1 MSDGAAPRPLPPRPP
16 SAPPRS
22 LPVSGADL
30 LLILIIALGSV
41 RLLAGLIVALAAAP
55 LGDGPGLPL
64 VLGVL
69 LFQTLAILGAIQFVV
84 LRKYGLR
91 WADLGLRPSSLKW
104 HRRGLVLAV
113 LLLPMVAVI
122 NGILIPQVTE
132 GEFRNPQ
139 LYAVAPNGFS
149 WPALLSMLV
158 MAGVVAPLGEELVFR
173 GLLFPWLRG
182 HLGVATAAILS
193 GLIFAILHGVPLLIP
208 ALTAIGTAL
217 ALLYHRCGSL
227 WPVILAHGA
236 FNAIMVIA
244 LYAALAAGLELP

>member
-1 MSDGAAPRPLPPRPP
+1 MSNGPPTPQLPPR
-16 SAPPRS
+16 A
-22 LPVSGADL
+22 LPVTGADL

-41 RLLAGLIVALAAAP
+41 RLLAGVIVALAAAAM
-55 LGDGPGLPL
+55 DHKMGLPL

-69 LFQTLAILGAIQFVV
+69 LFQTLAILGAIRFVV

-91 WADLGLRPSSLKW
+91 WADLGLRPSSPKW
-104 HRRGLVLAV
+104 HRRGIALAV
-113 LLLPMVAVI
+113 LLLPVVAAI
-122 NGILIPQVTE
+122 NGILIPQVA
-132 GEFRNPQ
+132 GEEFHNPQ

-182 HLGVATAAILS
+182 HFGALAAAVLS
-193 GLIFAILHGVPLLIP
+193 GLIFATLHGVPILIP
-208 ALTAIGTAL
+208 ALTAIGAAL
-217 ALLYHRCGSL
+217 ALFYQRCGSL
-227 WPVILAHGA
+227 WPVILAHGV
-236 FNAIMVIA
+236 FNSIMVIG

>member
-1 MSDGAAPRPLPPRPP
+1 MSDGAAPTPLPP
-16 SAPPRS
+16 ALPRA

-30 LLILIIALGSV
+30 LLVLIVALGSV
-41 RLLAGLIVALAAAP
+41 RLLAGLIVALVAAP
-55 LGDGPGLPL
+55 LGDGPSLLL

-69 LFQTLAILGAIQFVV
+69 LFQTLAILGAIRFVV

-91 WADLGLRPSSLKW
+91 WADLGLRPSSPKW
-104 HRRGLVLAV
+104 HRRGLAVAV
-113 LLLPMVAVI
+113 LLLPVVALI
-122 NGILIPQVTE
+122 NGVLIPQVA
-132 GEFRNPQ
+132 GEDFHNPQ

-149 WPALLSMLV
+149 WPALLSMLA
-158 MAGVVAPLGEELVFR
+158 MAGFVAPLGEELVFR

-182 HLGVATAAILS
+182 HLGVATAAVLS
-193 GLIFAILHGVPLLIP
+193 GLIFAILHGVPMLIP

-236 FNAIMVIA
+236 FNAIMVIL

>member
-1 MSDGAAPRPLPPRPP
+1 MSDSAPTPLPPR
-16 SAPPRS
+16 A

-30 LLILIIALGSV
+30 LLILIVALGSV
-41 RLLAGLIVALAAAP
+41 RLLAGLIVALAPPP
-55 LGDGPGLPL
+55 LDDGPGLPL

-69 LFQTLAILGAIQFVV
+69 LFQTLAILGAIRFVV

-91 WADLGLRPSSLKW
+91 WADLGLRPSSSKW
-104 HRRGLVLAV
+104 ILRGLALAV
-113 LLLPMVAVI
+113 LLLVMVVLI
-122 NGILIPQVTE
+122 NGILIPMVTD
-132 GEFRNPQ
+132 GEFHNPQ
-139 LYAVAPNGFS
+139 LVAVAPDGFS
-149 WPALLSMLV
+149 WPALISMLV
-158 MAGVVAPLGEELVFR
+158 MAGVVAPFGEELVFR

-182 HLGVATAAILS
+182 HLGVIAAAVLS
-193 GLIFAILHGVPLLIP
+193 GLIFATLHGVPILIP

-236 FNAIMVIA
+236 FNGIMVSL

>member
-1 MSDGAAPRPLPPRPP
+1 MSNGPTSQPPRALPPRT
-16 SAPPRS
+16 

-30 LLILIIALGSV
+30 LLVLIVALGSL
-41 RLLAGLIVALAAAP
+41 RLIAGLIVGLGAAR
-55 LGDGPGLPL
+55 LGEGPSLPL
-64 VLGVL
+64 VVGVL

-104 HRRGLVLAV
+104 HRRGLALAL
-113 LLLPMVAVI
+113 LLLPVVALI
-122 NGILIPQVTE
+122 NGLLVPQVT
-132 GEFRNPQ
+132 GEEFHNPQ
-139 LYAVAPNGFS
+139 LYAVAPDGFS

-158 MAGVVAPLGEELVFR
+158 MAGFVAPFGEELVFR
-173 GLLFPWLRG
+173 GLLFPWLRSHIG
-182 HLGVATAAILS
+182 AAAAAVLS
-193 GLIFAILHGVPLLIP
+193 GLIFATLHGVPMLIP

-217 ALLYHRCGSL
+217 ALLYHRSGSL

>member
-1 MSDGAAPRPLPPRPP
+1 MSQGTAPTPLPSR
-16 SAPPRS
+16 A
-22 LPVSGADL
+22 LPVTGADL
-30 LLILIIALGSV
+30 LLILIVALGSL
-41 RLLAGLIVALAAAP
+41 RLIAGLLVALTAAP

-69 LFQTLAILGAIQFVV
+69 LFQTLAILAAIHFVV

-91 WADLGLRPSSLKW
+91 WADLGLRPSPPRW
-104 HRRGLVLAV
+104 HRRGLALAV
-113 LLLPMVAVI
+113 LLLPVVAVI
-122 NGILIPQVTE
+122 NGTLMTQLT
-132 GEFRNPQ
+132 GEEFHNPQ
-139 LYAVAPNGFS
+139 LVAVAPDGFS

-158 MAGVVAPLGEELVFR
+158 MAGFVAPLGEELIFR

-182 HLGVATAAILS
+182 RFGATTAAILS
-193 GLIFAILHGVPLLIP
+193 GLIFAILHGVPMLIP

-227 WPVILAHGA
+227 WPAILAHGV

>member
-1 MSDGAAPRPLPPRPP
+1 MSDGTVPTPLPR
-16 SAPPRS
+16 A

-30 LLILIIALGSV
+30 LLILIVALGSV
-41 RLLAGLIVALAAAP
+41 RLLAGLIVALAP
-55 LGDGPGLPL
+55 PTPGDGPGLPL

-69 LFQTLAILGAIQFVV
+69 LFQTLATLGAVRFLV
-84 LRKYGLR
+84 LRKYRLR
-91 WADLGLRPSSLKW
+91 WADLGLRPSPSKW
-104 HRRGLVLAV
+104 YLWGLALAV
-113 LLLPMVAVI
+113 LLLPAVAAI
-122 NGILIPQVTE
+122 NGLLIPQVT
-132 GEFRNPQ
+132 GENFHNPQ

-158 MAGVVAPLGEELVFR
+158 MAGFVAPFGEELVFR

-182 HLGVATAAILS
+182 HLGTATAAVLS
-193 GLIFAILHGVPLLIP
+193 GLIFAILHGAPILIP

-236 FNAIMVIA
+236 FNSIMVIL

>member
-1 MSDGAAPRPLPPRPP
+1 MSNGAAPTPLPP
-16 SAPPRS
+16 APPRA

-30 LLILIIALGSV
+30 LLILIVALGSL
-41 RLLAGLIVALAAAP
+41 RLFTGLIAALAAAP

-69 LFQTLAILGAIQFVV
+69 LLQTLAILGAIRFLV

-91 WADLGLRPSSLKW
+91 WADLGLRPSTAKW
-104 HRRGLVLAV
+104 HRRGLALAL
-113 LLLPMVAVI
+113 LLLPVVALI
-122 NGILIPQVTE
+122 NGLLIPRVG
-132 GEFRNPQ
+132 GEDFHNPQ
-139 LYAVAPNGFS
+139 LYAVAPDGFS

-158 MAGVVAPLGEELVFR
+158 MAGFVAPFGEELVFR

-182 HLGVATAAILS
+182 HLGVATAAVLS
-193 GLIFAILHGVPLLIP
+193 GLIFAILHGVPMLIP

-236 FNAIMVIA
+236 FNGIMVIL

>member
-1 MSDGAAPRPLPPRPP
+1 MSDGSPSPPPR
-16 SAPPRS
+16 A

-30 LLILIIALGSV
+30 LLVLIVALGSV
-41 RLLAGLIVALAAAP
+41 RLLAGLIVALAASRM
-55 LGDGPGLPL
+55 GEGSGLLL

-69 LFQTLAILGAIQFVV
+69 LFQTLAILGAIHLVV

-91 WADLGLRPSSLKW
+91 WADLGLRSSSPQW
-104 HRRGLVLAV
+104 YRRGLALAV

-122 NGILIPQVTE
+122 NGVLIPQVA
-132 GEFRNPQ
+132 GEEFHNPQ
-139 LYAVAPNGFS
+139 LYAVAPDGFS

-158 MAGVVAPLGEELVFR
+158 MAGVVAPLGEELIFR
-173 GLLFPWLRG
+173 GLLFPWLRSR
-182 HLGVATAAILS
+182 LGVVTAAVLS
-193 GLIFAILHGVPLLIP
+193 GLIFATLHGVPILIP
-208 ALTAIGTAL
+208 ALTAIGAAL

-244 LYAALAAGLELP
+244 LYAVLAAGLELP

>member
-1 MSDGAAPRPLPPRPP
+1 MSDGAPTPLPR
-16 SAPPRS
+16 A
-22 LPVSGADL
+22 LPVSGTDL
-30 LLILIIALGSV
+30 LLILIVALGSV
-41 RLLAGLIVALAAAP
+41 RLLAGVIVALAAAP

-69 LFQTLAILGAIQFVV
+69 LFQTVVTLGAIRFLV

-91 WADLGLRPSSLKW
+91 WADLGLRPSPPKW
-104 HRRGLVLAV
+104 HRRGFALAV
-113 LLLPMVAVI
+113 LLLPVVAAI
-122 NGILIPQVTE
+122 NGLLIPQVT
-132 GEFRNPQ
+132 GDDFHNPQ
-139 LYAVAPNGFS
+139 LYAVAPDGFS
-149 WPALLSMLV
+149 WPALLAMLV
-158 MAGVVAPLGEELVFR
+158 MAGFVAPLGEELVFR

-182 HLGVATAAILS
+182 RLGVAAAAVLS
-193 GLIFAILHGVPLLIP
+193 GLIFAILHGAPILIP

-236 FNAIMVIA
+236 FNGIMVIA

>member
-1 MSDGAAPRPLPPRPP
+1 MSNGTVPTPLPP
-16 SAPPRS
+16 APPRT

-30 LLILIIALGSV
+30 LLILIVALGSL
-41 RLLAGLIVALAAAP
+41 RLLIGLIVALAAAP

-69 LFQTLAILGAIQFVV
+69 LLQTLTILGAIRFLVM
-84 LRKYGLR
+84 RKYGLR
-91 WADLGLRPSSLKW
+91 WADLGLRPSTPRW
-104 HRRGLVLAV
+104 HRRGFALAV
-113 LLLPMVAVI
+113 LLLPVVALI
-122 NGILIPQVTE
+122 NGLLIPQVA
-132 GEFRNPQ
+132 GEEFHNPQ
-139 LYAVAPNGFS
+139 LYAVAPDGFS
-149 WPALLSMLV
+149 WPALLSMLF
-158 MAGVVAPLGEELVFR
+158 MAGFVAPFGEEWVFR

-182 HLGVATAAILS
+182 HLGVATAAVLS
-193 GLIFAILHGVPLLIP
+193 GLIFAILHGVPMLIP

-236 FNAIMVIA
+236 FNAIMVIL